1 MSELKARDPIPRFDT
16 LNDIAEF
23 WDAHSTA
30 DYLDIGE
37 EVQFEVKVHKR
48 PKRIA
53 LVPEVREQIEV
64 RARARGVSTETLA
77 NLWLA
82 EHLQQAA

>member
-1 MSELKARDPIPRFDT
+1 MSEVKARDPIPEFNT

-23 WDAHSTA
+23 WDKHSTA
-30 DYLDIGE
+30 EYQDVGE

-48 PKRIA
+48 PRRIT
-53 LVPEVREQIEV
+53 LMPELREQIEV
-64 RARARGVSTETLA
+64 HARARGVSAETLV